1 MFASSAL
8 ALSIGLVLG
17 LSGREAVR
25 RLRRGTRGQDV
36 AQAAITAAAL
46 ERETMIQ
53 QAQSRV
59 TALTE
64 GLGSAISELARSQ
77 EEMNKAFVH
86 RFNEQSKH
94 NITASRSSEELTRQ
108 LDVQGELIE
117 GLRRQLERSEELL
130 SDRVMELRGELEKAT
145 SGDALGR
152 VALQLGE
159 LRAQVEGV
167 VAESDAKAPLEAQIA
182 GLAEVADTAK
192 VVAESALKAQAEDR
206 GRIETIIRNLE
217 ELDAFLQENV
227 PQLVTQAALEQ
238 RLAALA
244 QPPAP
249 AVAPAALGANQAL
262 ITAALLQGRR

>member
-1 MFASSAL
+1 MIASSAL

-25 RLRRGTRGQDV
+25 RLRRETRGQDV

-53 QAQSRV
+53 QTQSRV
-59 TALTE
+59 TVLTE
-64 GLGSAISELARSQ
+64 GLGEAIRELARSQ
-77 EEMNKAFVH
+77 ESMSKAFVH
-86 RFNEQSKH
+86 RFNEQGKR
-94 NITASRSSEELTRQ
+94 NEELTRQ
-108 LDVQGELIE
+108 LDAQGELVE

-130 SDRVMELRGELEKAT
+130 SDRVMELRGELEQAT

-159 LRAQVEGV
+159 LRTQVEGV
-167 VAESDAKAPLEAQIA
+167 VAKSDAGAPLQAQIA
-182 GLAEVADTAK
+182 GLTEVADTAK

-238 RLAALA
+238 RLAALV
-244 QPPAP
+244 QSTAP
-249 AVAPAALGANQAL
+249 AVAPAAPGANQAL